1 MSGPINY
8 NNLKHPKIR
17 LSTKGLNTKT
27 MTSKLNTASKE
38 SHLTNKSIDKT
49 LKIKH
54 IRKND
59 TILKSPSDVKRY
71 GNEFYQDIIKN
82 LAYELFHEHKTIPE
96 DQIKERLKEKLN
108 ADEYCASIL
117 QKSEERW
124 KQNANIRKVYKE
136 LYDRS
141 DLDDDESDTY
151 VSLIIKSVF
160 TNGKERTTSNAIW
173 DSDDNEDDEDNHED
187 NEDNHEDN
195 EDNHDFQEYSPNFR
209 LMIRPL
215 TIIV

>member
-1 MSGPINY
+1 MSGSINY

-17 LSTKGLNTKT
+17 LNAKGLNAKTKT
-27 MTSKLNTASKE
+27 LKLNTASKE
-38 SHLTNKSIDKT
+38 SYLMDKLTDKT

-59 TILKSPSDVKRY
+59 TILKSPSDVRRQVLLK
-71 GNEFYQDIIKN
+71 DIIKN

-117 QKSEERW
+117 QKSEE
-124 KQNANIRKVYKE
+124 
-136 LYDRS
+136 S

-160 TNGKERTTSNAIW
+160 INGKERTTSNAIW